1 MYKVKRT
8 IYVGGRYIE
17 VWFGLVAKA
26 KNGKNG
32 KFTVYLLTDSPKKQ
46 LNHAQPILSNITL
59 KETAIR
65 QAVEYAKEMFQN
77 LLDNETK

>member
-17 VWFGLVAKA
+17 VWFGLISKG

-32 KFTVYLLTDSPKKQ
+32 KFTVYILTDDPKKQ
-46 LNHAQPILSNITL
+46 LNHAEAILSNISS
-59 KETAIR
+59 KEAAIR
-65 QAVEYAKEMFQN
+65 QAVDYTKELFQN